1 MTRAIML
8 VAVGASLGLGA
19 CQSKPPESA
28 GGESM
33 ASAAA
38 TQLPPMVEHAVAVG
52 KALEANPT
60 ATDSILA
67 AHNLTRAGLD
77 SLMYAIA
84 ADSAM
89 ARMYSEAMK

>member
-8 VAVGASLGLGA
+8 LAVGASLGLGA
-19 CQSKPPESA
+19 CRSKAPDADA
-28 GGESM
+28 GG
-33 ASAAA
+33 AAA
-38 TQLPPMVEHAVAVG
+38 SVTPAEHMVQQAVVVG
-52 KALEANPT
+52 KALEANP
-60 ATDSILA
+60 AASDSILA

-89 ARMYSEAMK
+89 ARMYSEAVK

>member
-8 VAVGASLGLGA
+8 LAVGASLGLGA
-19 CQSKPPESA
+19 CQSKPQPAAE
-28 GGESM
+28 GG
-33 ASAAA
+33 AAA
-38 TQLPPMVEHAVAVG
+38 SITPAEHMVQQAVVVG
-52 KALEANPT
+52 KALEANP
-60 ATDSILA
+60 AAGDSILA

-89 ARMYSEAMK
+89 ARMYGEAMK